1 MSDGQN
7 ESCSGPEVGLEETWW
22 GRVQSQPRFPR
33 SPFLDSFRLAD
44 YPDRTCAVSAI
55 GIVFS
60 KPKHA
65 GCRIP
70 AHDDDSFYAEVQRP
84 LAL

>member
-1 MSDGQN
+1 
-7 ESCSGPEVGLEETWW
+7 
-22 GRVQSQPRFPR
+22 
-33 SPFLDSFRLAD
+33 LAD
-44 YPDRTCAVSAI
+44 YPDRTCAVSAV

-84 LAL
+84 LALQRTAAIFKQQLTSIIVLSLFSNIGKTGFAKAVPIDLFLLH